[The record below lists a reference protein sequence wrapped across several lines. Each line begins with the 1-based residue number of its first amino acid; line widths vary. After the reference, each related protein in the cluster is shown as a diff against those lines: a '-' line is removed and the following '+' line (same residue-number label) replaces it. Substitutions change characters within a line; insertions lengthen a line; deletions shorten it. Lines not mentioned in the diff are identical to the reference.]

1 MWQPWFLYAL
11 SLYTI
16 ADTKPSYMWYVLLQ
30 AVFPALLIFHDPVY
44 VVSLHVN
51 LFALSLYHF
60 QTLIIL
66 RGIVY
71 PFIRFF

>member
-1 MWQPWFLYAL
+1 
-11 SLYTI
+11 
-16 ADTKPSYMWYVLLQ
+16 MWYVLLQ

-44 VVSLHVN
+44 VVSLHAN

-60 QTLIIL
+60 QTLVIL

-71 PFIRFF
+71 LFISSLK